1 MKTILIRRV
10 NVISV
15 LRSTLSPLVIIGLAA
30 GVLMGIFLIISSS
43 FHKESVSHIGWN
55 EIIGITL
62 IMGAKGFLA
71 SLALTLAAL
80 LFNVFYSFNG
90 GIRVEVETVEV
101 ETDDNIKNRME
112 GEGDD

>member
-1 MKTILIRRV
+1 MKTVLIRRV

-30 GVLMGIFLIISSS
+30 GVLMGIFLTASS
-43 FHKESVSHIGWN
+43 FPKESITHISWS
-55 EIIGITL
+55 EIIGSTL

-90 GIRVEVETVEV
+90 GIKVEIET
-101 ETDDNIKNRME
+101 ETDDNIKKQN
-112 GEGDD
+112 GK

>member
-30 GVLMGIFLIISSS
+30 GVLMGIFLIPSSS

-90 GIRVEVETVEV
+90 GIRVEIETVEV
-101 ETDDNIKNRME
+101 ETDDNIKKQN
-112 GEGDD
+112 GK

>member
-15 LRSTLSPLVIIGLAA
+15 LRNTLSPLVIIGLAA
-30 GVLMGIFLIISSS
+30 GVLMGIFLTASS
-43 FHKESVSHIGWN
+43 FPKKSITHISWS

-71 SLALTLAAL
+71 SYRREEAGQTPSGSKLTPGQG
-80 LFNVFYSFNG
+80 N
-90 GIRVEVETVEV
+90 
-101 ETDDNIKNRME
+101 
-112 GEGDD
+112 